1 MHTLAERLRREIRN
15 VPDFPKPGIQFKDIT
30 TVLKQGPLFREV
42 ADALYAQ
49 WSAERIDKVV
59 AIESRGFIY
68 GAVLAY
74 RLGAGFVMARKRG
87 KLPAQTVS
95 MEYALEYGTDT
106 VEIHAD
112 AIQPGERVLVH
123 DDVIATGGTA
133 QATVALVE
141 KMGATVVGC
150 SFLVELGEL
159 RGRDRLSGYRVTSLV
174 TF

>member
-1 MHTLAERLRREIRN
+1 
-15 VPDFPKPGIQFKDIT
+15 
-30 TVLKQGPLFREV
+30 
-42 ADALYAQ
+42 
-49 WSAERIDKVV
+49 
-59 AIESRGFIY
+59 
-68 GAVLAY
+68 VLAY